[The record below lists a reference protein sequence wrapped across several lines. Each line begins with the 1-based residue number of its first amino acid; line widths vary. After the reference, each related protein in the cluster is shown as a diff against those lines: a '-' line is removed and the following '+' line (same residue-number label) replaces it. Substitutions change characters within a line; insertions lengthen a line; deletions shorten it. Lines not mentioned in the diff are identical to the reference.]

1 MTSPLETTLLLTDQ
15 QRSVLQTVNAQTQKP
30 RAYTVY
36 GHRPAE
42 SGMTCLLGFNGE
54 PPDPVTGHYLLG
66 NGYRA
71 FNPVLMR
78 FNSPDSLSPFGK
90 GGLNGY
96 AYCGGDPVN
105 RVDPTGHF
113 ASRLF
118 KLIGD
123 LSKAL
128 KTPTSIGA
136 NATDNTSYFKRLV
149 TTTVQSLVPS
159 KTAARPMSPA
169 RAYLNDIVSRI
180 DNPPPFVQK
189 LQYVNNSLA
198 SHDNGSLTMTH
209 AKEYGALALRVS
221 SGKISNTSAHFI
233 AAGSWAQK
241 FNRDRRPSGLI
252 GIVFNLA
259 GALGAGAEDTSALK
273 TGRTLR
279 RAP

>member
-1 MTSPLETTLLLTDQ
+1 MASPLETTLLLTDQ
-15 QRSVLQTVNAQTQKP
+15 QCSVLHTVNAQAHKP
-30 RAYTVY
+30 KAYTAY

-78 FNSPDSLSPFGK
+78 FNSPDRLSPFGE

-105 RVDPTGHF
+105 RVDPTGQF

-118 KLIGD
+118 KFIGD

-128 KTPTSIGA
+128 KTPTSTGA
-136 NATDNTSYFKRLV
+136 NVTKSTYFNRLV
-149 TTTVQSLVPS
+149 TTAAQSLIPS
-159 KTAARPMSPA
+159 KTVAGTMSAP
-169 RAYLNDIVSRI
+169 RRYLSNVAKSI

-189 LQYVNNSLA
+189 LNRVNQNLA
-198 SHDNGSLTMTH
+198 SHGNDSLSMTH
-209 AKEYGALALRVS
+209 AKEYGARALQVS
-221 SGKISNTSAHFI
+221 SGEISNTSAHLK
-233 AAGSWAQK
+233 AAGSWAEK
-241 FNRDRRPSGLI
+241 FNKDRRPSGII
-252 GIVFNLA
+252 GITFNLA
-259 GALGAGAEDTSALK
+259 GALGAGPEDASALK
-273 TGRTLR
+273 TGKALR
-279 RAP
+279 LAQ